1 MAYIYLIENEINHK
15 KYIGKTVFPI
25 EKRWKE
31 HQRDCLRRRNE
42 KRPLYNAMVKYGI
55 ENFSIR
61 CIEEVEVSK
70 ASERESYWIKYYNS
84 YEDGYNA
91 TLGGDGKLRIN
102 YKQILKY
109 YDETF
114 LSQREIAEK
123 CNCST
128 DSVKNIVSQYRDN
141 VDWQLRFSY
150 QHKENDL
157 GIQSRSVKCVE
168 TGDIFPSATR
178 AAKWLVSNEKVKSEC
193 AARSRIPKI
202 CRKEKSYKTCGG
214 YHWEYID

>member
-31 HQRDCLRRRNE
+31 HQRDCLKRRNE

-55 ENFSIR
+55 ENFSIQ
-61 CIEEVEVSK
+61 CIEEVE
-70 ASERESYWIKYYNS
+70 ASRAPERESYWIKYYNS

-141 VDWQLRFSY
+141 VDWNLRFSY
-150 QHKENDL
+150 QHKENVL
-157 GIQSRSVKCVE
+157 GVQSKTVKCIE
-168 TGDIFPSATR
+168 TGEIFPSATR
-178 AAKWLVSNEKVKSEC
+178 AAKWLVSNGKVKSENS
-193 AARSRIPKI
+193 AKNRIPKI
-202 CRKEKSYKTCGG
+202 CRKEKNCKTCGG